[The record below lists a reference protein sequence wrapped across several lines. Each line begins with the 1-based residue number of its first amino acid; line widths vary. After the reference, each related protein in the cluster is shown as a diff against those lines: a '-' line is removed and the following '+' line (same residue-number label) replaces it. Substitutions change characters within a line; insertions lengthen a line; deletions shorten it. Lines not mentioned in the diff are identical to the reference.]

1 MRDELPLEEALNQLN
16 RQMMV
21 INTLAAEINQ
31 PLDLEKI
38 LNYSLDKTIEIIG
51 VDFAGILLVS
61 RDQTLIPKVLK
72 GVPSERV
79 REIQEHRLTIQGGL
93 EGQVIRSKQPVIVE
107 DLTEG
112 ARGYKEKNIFESLQ
126 ICSYLGV
133 PILSLDKVW
142 GVISIG
148 SRKKESFTRRDV
160 EFLSTLAHHI
170 GIAVKSARH
179 HQREKELFLLAKSQQ
194 LITSSLNLQEVL
206 TFIVDACADLME
218 VPACHIRLLNEDQ
231 ELIFAAASG
240 VYKDSL
246 EEFRKLKIGESFS
259 GWVVAHGETLMVP
272 DAASD
277 ERNVHIHITKKYGLK
292 SFLGVPLKIRE
303 KVIGVLGV
311 SANQT
316 RQFSEEEIQLV
327 SNFANQ
333 AAIAIENARL
343 FGESEKRRQEAE
355 ASRRDLETAMQ
366 IVRQSEDR
374 FRNIYN
380 AISSGI
386 VVQDGEGKVIYANE
400 AACKLLGQTLD
411 QLQGKAPVDPGWH
424 AIREDGPP
432 LPFEEYPIMMALHTG
447 KPVRNAV
454 MGICSAK
461 NEKPRWILGNCEPI
475 LDPDTGRVKEVVG
488 SFIDITE
495 RKQAAEKLRQQ
506 NDYLAALHE
515 TTLALMNRLE
525 LHDLLEVIITRAGEL
540 LGTQHGYVHLLG
552 SKGTEMIVGIGIYSQ
567 RIDYGVRPGKG
578 LVGKIWQTGQP
589 LVVDNYSTWP
599 ERLPDPQLDL
609 IHAQI
614 GVPLKSG
621 SEVVGVIG
629 LAYLGEGRTFGDEE
643 IALLSR
649 FAGLASIALDNARL
663 YAAAQQELAERKR
676 TEEKLRQNETRLRT
690 ILDSEPECV
699 KIISLSGTLLEI
711 NPAGL
716 SMVEAR
722 SGEEVIG
729 KPVIDLVHPE
739 DRMAFQRFHQLVSEG
754 QAGTLQFRIIGL
766 RGGLRWMEAHSVP
779 LRDHQDRVV
788 SILNVAHDITE
799 RKRTEEKLHQQ
810 NEYLTALHETALG
823 LMNRLNLNDLLEAI
837 IMRAGALA
845 GTPHGDIF
853 LLEPGGTEMKRVIG
867 TGIFSNLLG
876 YRVRWGEGQV
886 GKVWQTGQPLALKD
900 YHIWPDRLPD
910 PDFDVLRA
918 SMVVPLKSGS
928 EVVGVIGLVHVEEGR
943 IFGDDEIALLGQ
955 FAELA
960 SIALDNARLYT
971 AVQQELAERKRAE
984 EALRKSEERLQAILD
999 NSPAV
1004 IYVKDTRYRYLLVNR
1019 RYETLTRLP
1028 REQITGKTDY
1038 ELFPKEIADAFRI
1051 NDEKV
1056 LTARTSLEFEE
1067 ICLQDDGPH
1076 TYISIKF
1083 PLFDATGVP
1092 YAVCGISTDITE
1104 RKRLEEQFRQSQKM
1118 EAIGRLAGG
1127 VAHDFNN
1134 LLTIIMGYNDLLLR
1148 QISHLDPIRKDLEEI
1163 KKAGERAISLTRQ
1176 LLAFSRK
1183 QILQPQVLNLNVIL
1197 ADMNKMLRRLIGEDI
1212 DLMIIPDP
1220 ALGSVKADPGQIEQV
1235 IMNLAVNARDAMPQ
1249 GGRLIIE
1256 TANVELDETYA
1267 HRHMGV
1273 QAGPYVMLAVSD
1285 TGSGIDKET
1294 QSRLFEPFFT
1304 TKEQGKGTGLGL
1316 STVYGI
1322 VKQSGGNIWVYSE
1335 PGQGTT
1341 FKVYLPRVEEV
1352 VKSLN
1357 PDVAPLEPSQVF
1369 ETILVVEDEEMVRD
1383 LICRI
1388 LRRNGYTVL
1397 EARHG
1402 SEALLVCEQHAGPIH
1417 LMMTDVVMPGM
1428 SGRELAERLTPFYPK
1443 MKILYMSGYTDHTVV
1458 HHGVLAAGT
1467 AFLQKPFTPDVLLN
1481 KVQEVLDR
1489 SQEKPGANL

>member
-31 PLDLEKI
+31 SLDLEKI
-38 LNYSLDKTIEIIG
+38 LNYSLDKTIEITG
-51 VDFAGILLVS
+51 ADFAGVLLVS
-61 RDQTLIPKVLK
+61 GDQKLIPKVLK

-79 REIQEHRLTIQGGL
+79 REIQEHRLILYRGL
-93 EGQVIRSKQPVIVE
+93 EEQVIRSKQSVIVE
-107 DLTEG
+107 DLTKEVE
-112 ARGYKEKNIFESLQ
+112 GYKVKNIFESLQ
-126 ICSYLGV
+126 ISSYLGV

-148 SRKKESFTRRDV
+148 SREKGYFTRRDV
-160 EFLSTLAHHI
+160 EFLSILAHHI

-179 HQREKELFLLAKSQQ
+179 HQREKEL
-194 LITSSLNLQEVL
+194 SL
-206 TFIVDACADLME
+206 
-218 VPACHIRLLNEDQ
+218 
-231 ELIFAAASG
+231 
-240 VYKDSL
+240 
-246 EEFRKLKIGESFS
+246 
-259 GWVVAHGETLMVP
+259 
-272 DAASD
+272 
-277 ERNVHIHITKKYGLK
+277 
-292 SFLGVPLKIRE
+292 
-303 KVIGVLGV
+303 
-311 SANQT
+311 
-316 RQFSEEEIQLV
+316 
-327 SNFANQ
+327 
-333 AAIAIENARL
+333 
-343 FGESEKRRQEAE
+343 
-355 ASRRDLETAMQ
+355 
-366 IVRQSEDR
+366 
-374 FRNIYN
+374 
-380 AISSGI
+380 
-386 VVQDGEGKVIYANE
+386 
-400 AACKLLGQTLD
+400 
-411 QLQGKAPVDPGWH
+411 
-424 AIREDGPP
+424 
-432 LPFEEYPIMMALHTG
+432 
-447 KPVRNAV
+447 
-454 MGICSAK
+454 
-461 NEKPRWILGNCEPI
+461 
-475 LDPDTGRVKEVVG
+475 
-488 SFIDITE
+488 
-495 RKQAAEKLRQQ
+495 RKQAAEKLRRQ

-599 ERLPDPQLDL
+599 ERLPDPQLDSVR
-609 IHAQI
+609 AQI
-614 GVPLKSG
+614 GIPLKSG

-629 LAYLGEGRTFGDEE
+629 LAYLEEGRT
-643 IALLSR
+643 
-649 FAGLASIALDNARL
+649 
-663 YAAAQQELAERKR
+663 
-676 TEEKLRQNETRLRT
+676 
-690 ILDSEPECV
+690 
-699 KIISLSGTLLEI
+699 
-711 NPAGL
+711 
-716 SMVEAR
+716 
-722 SGEEVIG
+722 
-729 KPVIDLVHPE
+729 
-739 DRMAFQRFHQLVSEG
+739 
-754 QAGTLQFRIIGL
+754 
-766 RGGLRWMEAHSVP
+766 
-779 LRDHQDRVV
+779 
-788 SILNVAHDITE
+788 
-799 RKRTEEKLHQQ
+799 
-810 NEYLTALHETALG
+810 
-823 LMNRLNLNDLLEAI
+823 
-837 IMRAGALA
+837 
-845 GTPHGDIF
+845 
-853 LLEPGGTEMKRVIG
+853 
-867 TGIFSNLLG
+867 
-876 YRVRWGEGQV
+876 
-886 GKVWQTGQPLALKD
+886 
-900 YHIWPDRLPD
+900 
-910 PDFDVLRA
+910 
-918 SMVVPLKSGS
+918 
-928 EVVGVIGLVHVEEGR
+928 
-943 IFGDDEIALLGQ
+943 FGDDEIALLGQ

-1019 RYETLTRLP
+1019 RYETLTHLS
-1028 REQITGKTDY
+1028 REHIAGKTDY
-1038 ELFPKEIADAFRI
+1038 ELFPKEIADAFRV

-1083 PLFDATGVP
+1083 PLFDALGVP
-1092 YAVCGISTDITE
+1092 YGICGISTDITE
-1104 RKRLEEQFRQSQKM
+1104 RKKLEEQFRQSQKM

-1197 ADMNKMLRRLIGEDI
+1197 TDMNKMLRRLIGEDI
-1212 DLMIIPDP
+1212 DLIIIPDP
-1220 ALGSVKADPGQIEQV
+1220 TLGSVKADPGQIEQV

-1267 HRHMGV
+1267 HGHMGV

-1352 VKSLN
+1352 VKTLK
-1357 PDVAPLEPSQVF
+1357 PDVTPLEPSRVF
-1369 ETILVVEDEEMVRD
+1369 ETILVVEDEKMVRD

-1397 EARHG
+1397 EAQHG
-1402 SEALLVCEQHAGPIH
+1402 SEALLVCEQRTGPIH

-1428 SGRELAERLTPFYPK
+1428 SGRELAERLTPSHPE
-1443 MKILYMSGYTDHTVV
+1443 MKILYMSGYTDNTVV
-1458 HHGVLAAGT
+1458 YHGVLAAGT

-1481 KVQEVLDR
+1481 KVREVLDR
-1489 SQEKPGANL
+1489 SQEKPGPTCE